1 MLVTRSR
8 LHCVK
13 YKLEI
18 DKQLEKLGNPF
29 RSLVAFTGKIT
40 DKDLEID
47 YTEASMNGFS
57 DKITEEKFKDDDNK
71 ILIVNNKFQTGFDEP
86 LLHTM
91 YVDKKLSGIQSVQT
105 LSRLNRSSKGK
116 VDTTVLDFVN
126 NAAITKDSF
135 QPYFQSLILSEETDP
150 NEIYK
155 IERNIRKFNIF
166 SQQDIDEYC
175 KIYIDKKSKKEL
187 FQPILDTT
195 IKNFKEILDQEKK
208 QEFKSL
214 IHLFV
219 KTYSFIKQISNF
231 TDIELEKFYIFV
243 FDLLKK
249 VPKKET
255 ENYIVENLVD
265 LNFLKIAKKFQGE
278 ITLDDNDGVLKPGI
292 KTETVIKEEEFS
304 TLDKIV
310 DEINKRFNTNFSDED
325 KSNLNDMQSDIK
337 NDLNWLNLENDK
349 TTETNKRL
357 IFNKIFKEKITELAT
372 KNFTLYNKLQDQ
384 ETKQIIKNKIYSE
397 INL

>member
-1 MLVTRSR
+1 
-8 LHCVK
+8 
-13 YKLEI
+13 
-18 DKQLEKLGNPF
+18 
-29 RSLVAFTGKIT
+29 
-40 DKDLEID
+40 
-47 YTEASMNGFS
+47 MNGFA

-116 VDTTVLDFVN
+116 FDTTVLDFVN

-155 IERNIRKFNIF
+155 IERNIRKFNIID
-166 SQQDIDEYC
+166 QQEIDEYC
-175 KIYIDKKSKKEL
+175 KIYIDKKSKQEL
-187 FQPILDTT
+187 LQPILDTT
-195 IKNFKEILDQEKK
+195 IKNFKEALNKEKK

-231 TDIELEKFYIFV
+231 TDIDLEKFYIFV

-249 VPKKET
+249 
-255 ENYIVENLVD
+255 Y
-265 LNFLKIAKKFQGE
+265 Q
-278 ITLDDNDGVLKPGI
+278 
-292 KTETVIKEEEFS
+292 
-304 TLDKIV
+304 
-310 DEINKRFNTNFSDED
+310 KR
-325 KSNLNDMQSDIK
+325 
-337 NDLNWLNLENDK
+337 
-349 TTETNKRL
+349 
-357 IFNKIFKEKITELAT
+357 
-372 KNFTLYNKLQDQ
+372 
-384 ETKQIIKNKIYSE
+384 
-397 INL
+397 

>member
-1 MLVTRSR
+1 MGFQI
-8 LHCVK
+8 
-13 YKLEI
+13 KLQKKNSKMMI
-18 DKQLEKLGNPF
+18 
-29 RSLVAFTGKIT
+29 I
-40 DKDLEID
+40 
-47 YTEASMNGFS
+47 
-57 DKITEEKFKDDDNK
+57 KF
-71 ILIVNNKFQTGFDEP
+71 LIVNNKFQTGFDEP

-116 VDTTVLDFVN
+116 VDTTVLDIVN

-208 QEFKSL
+208 TEFKSL

-255 ENYIVENLVD
+255 E
-265 LNFLKIAKKFQGE
+265 
-278 ITLDDNDGVLKPGI
+278 
-292 KTETVIKEEEFS
+292 
-304 TLDKIV
+304 
-310 DEINKRFNTNFSDED
+310 
-325 KSNLNDMQSDIK
+325 
-337 NDLNWLNLENDK
+337 
-349 TTETNKRL
+349 
-357 IFNKIFKEKITELAT
+357 
-372 KNFTLYNKLQDQ
+372 
-384 ETKQIIKNKIYSE
+384 II
-397 INL
+397 L

>member
-1 MLVTRSR
+1 
-8 LHCVK
+8 
-13 YKLEI
+13 
-18 DKQLEKLGNPF
+18 
-29 RSLVAFTGKIT
+29 
-40 DKDLEID
+40 
-47 YTEASMNGFS
+47 
-57 DKITEEKFKDDDNK
+57 
-71 ILIVNNKFQTGFDEP
+71 
-86 LLHTM
+86 M